1 MKKLVIILLSFITLF
16 EGKTQEHAWRDI
28 PYFLKEYES
37 QYNQSPKEAA
47 LSWFKDA
54 RFGLFIHWGPAT
66 LYGKGEWVMFNDKIP
81 YYEYEENTKKFKGEK
96 FNAQDYVD
104 LAISAKMKYITFVAK
119 HHDGF
124 ALWDTKAS
132 DYNSVDYPSHRDFL
146 MELSQACKKAVSI
159 NRSTYLKG
167 YSCAVILPL

>member
-28 PYFLKEYES
+28 PYFLKGYES

-47 LSWFKDA
+47 LAWFKDA

-81 YYEYEENTKKFKGEK
+81 YYEYEENTKKFKLE
-96 FNAQDYVD
+96 FN
-104 LAISAKMKYITFVAK
+104 L
-119 HHDGF
+119 
-124 ALWDTKAS
+124 
-132 DYNSVDYPSHRDFL
+132 
-146 MELSQACKKAVSI
+146 
-159 NRSTYLKG
+159 
-167 YSCAVILPL
+167 